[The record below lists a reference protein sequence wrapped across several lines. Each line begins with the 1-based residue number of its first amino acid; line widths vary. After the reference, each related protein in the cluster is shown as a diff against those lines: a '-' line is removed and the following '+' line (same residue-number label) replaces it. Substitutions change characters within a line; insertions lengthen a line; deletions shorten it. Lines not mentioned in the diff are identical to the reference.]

1 MLRVGRATAGSTWAT
16 LVTAGVGGERITA
29 AVTEVT
35 GEREVIVERATELV
49 LADGRGVIWRRL
61 VAEAAVAAGAL
72 RG

>member
-1 MLRVGRATAGSTWAT
+1 M
-16 LVTAGVGGERITA
+16 TAGVGGERITA